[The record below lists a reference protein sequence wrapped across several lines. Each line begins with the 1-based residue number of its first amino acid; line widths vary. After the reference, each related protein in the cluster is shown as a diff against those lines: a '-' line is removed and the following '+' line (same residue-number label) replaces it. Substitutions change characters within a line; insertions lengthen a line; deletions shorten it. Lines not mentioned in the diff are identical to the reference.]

1 MKEAE
6 RIARKKGQK
15 KGSKKHS
22 DLYTDEDPKGT
33 IKGLGFKDAAT
44 AKKGVAKINSV
55 KRSHAHKVQATLVMQ
70 QRAKVAKQR
79 AKDPEKKK
87 DLGAAYQI
95 WTKKLEQ
102 LKKKTKSMKEVDYH
116 SKNSRMHK
124 PDWYKLH
131 GDDVDED
138 IKVPVK
144 VGDTVLGGKFKNKK
158 VVVKTIGKNEKGD
171 ITINGKPLLRY
182 RIVGEASSG
191 GTFDGE
197 PDSGYLPKGKKRTLG
212 TSKGKP
218 EKWFDQGGYE
228 QLDFPEADDIY
239 GKGIEPD
246 LKVKKTTT
254 PSADT
259 LKLKEIIEEGK
270 KLTVFDFD
278 DTLAK
283 TDSWVYVNKNGKRIA
298 QLDPGEFAVHK
309 LKSGEEYDFSD
320 FDKMLRNP
328 KLIKNN
334 AIEFRKQ
341 SDHARRTPGHQVT
354 ILTARGIGYPVK
366 HWFKKMGLDVYVVAL
381 KSADPKK
388 KADYIEKKIQSGY
401 TDIYFIDDSPKNV
414 RAVKALQVK
423 YPKVKIKTVKA

>member
-1 MKEAE
+1 MIVNVKNVIMTKLTYILKEAE
-6 RIARKKGQK
+6 RVARKKGQK

-70 QRAKVAKQR
+70 QRAKVAKKR

-116 SKNSRMHK
+116 SKNSRLHK

-131 GDDVDED
+131 GDDKLDESNL
-138 IKVPVK
+138 V
-144 VGDTVLGGKFKNKK
+144 N
-158 VVVKTIGKNEKGD
+158 
-171 ITINGKPLLRY
+171 LL
-182 RIVGEASSG
+182 
-191 GTFDGE
+191 D
-197 PDSGYLPKGKKRTLG
+197 
-212 TSKGKP
+212 
-218 EKWFDQGGYE
+218 
-228 QLDFPEADDIY
+228 
-239 GKGIEPD
+239 
-246 LKVKKTTT
+246 
-254 PSADT
+254 
-259 LKLKEIIEEGK
+259 EGK

-328 KLIKNN
+328 
-334 AIEFRKQ
+334 
-341 SDHARRTPGHQVT
+341 
-354 ILTARGIGYPVK
+354 
-366 HWFKKMGLDVYVVAL
+366 
-381 KSADPKK
+381 
-388 KADYIEKKIQSGY
+388 
-401 TDIYFIDDSPKNV
+401 
-414 RAVKALQVK
+414 
-423 YPKVKIKTVKA
+423 